1 MTQAGWPERTD
12 CQLGGGG
19 GHGALKHGYN
29 SPVRTNQR
37 GGLLTACHANPNPS
51 LFFARH
57 MVEDFDPMIF
67 TVEPFVSELTHWD
80 QFMLPEVVA

>member
-37 GGLLTACHANPNPS
+37 GGLLTACHANPN
-51 LFFARH
+51 LH
-57 MVEDFDPMIF
+57 HTVEDFDPAIF
-67 TVEPFVSELTHWD
+67 LLDHLSLN
-80 QFMLPEVVA
+80 